1 MSILWKTLHNP
12 TQAACSLH
20 RLARSVSPRILP
32 HSHRAGS
39 RSSGKASARN
49 ACRKAATDI
58 ANRNPFPSV
67 FLRLQHNA
75 KGLSGKQRRA
85 AKTASLC
92 ALTLRAAGKPLP

>member
-1 MSILWKTLHNP
+1 MPILWKTLHNP

-20 RLARSVSPRILP
+20 RLARSVSPRSLP

-58 ANRNPFPSV
+58 ANSNPFPFV
-67 FLRLQHNA
+67 CLRLQHNT
-75 KGLSGKQRRA
+75 KGLSGKQHRA
-85 AKTASLC
+85 VKTPSLC
-92 ALTLRAAGKPLP
+92 ALIL